1 MIINGIL
8 YNKGFFFLNDLDLEH
23 EFLQE
28 GFVKLGSILDVDQCS
43 NLKKQFN
50 KLRPID
56 EKFFKEKVFYKENE
70 FDPTK
75 SHRGTGPGLGRNLTE
90 RVNLDF
96 IEKNPIVQDTLSK
109 VLGSDYKIMQK
120 IFVMGLPENMI
131 PDWIIERSKNIGFVN
146 LCALV
151 RPEFRDM
158 TYFHGIDYHMDLVD
172 HKDRVGDFITL
183 YVYLENVTVNM
194 SPLHVVPKSHIF
206 GATTAPHD
214 LKSLGG
220 NKIQY
225 NNRNGKSAEFNSKVL
240 TGAPGTV
247 FFWSQYNLHGTMP
260 TATTNVPRVSL
271 RYLIER
277 GKTTDECIMD
287 KFLKTID
294 APLSTKFTREEG
306 FDYGNAEGSKL
317 LKPEEQLP

>member
-1 MIINGIL
+1 M
-8 YNKGFFFLNDLDLEH
+8 DLER

-28 GFVKLGSILDVDQCS
+28 GVIDLGPIIDNEQCI
-43 NLKKQFN
+43 NLKNQFS
-50 KLRPID
+50 KIRPID
-56 EKFFKEKVFYKENE
+56 AQFFKEKVFLKENE
-70 FDPTK
+70 FDPEK
-75 SHRGTGPGLGRNLTE
+75 SHYGTGPGIGRNLTE

-109 VLGSDYKIMQK
+109 ILGSDYKIMQK

-131 PDWIIERSKNIGFVN
+131 PDWINERSKNLGFVN

-158 TYFHGIDYHMDLVD
+158 TYFHGIDYHLDIVD
-172 HKDRVGDFITL
+172 HVDRIGDFITL
-183 YVYLENVTVNM
+183 YVYLENVTTAM
-194 SPLHVVPKSHIF
+194 SPLHIIPKSHIF
-206 GATTAPHD
+206 GATTVPHD

-225 NNRNGKSAEFNSKVL
+225 SDRKGKSAEFNFKML
-240 TGAPGTV
+240 TGASGSV

-260 TATTNVPRVSL
+260 TSTTNTPRVSL

-277 GKTTDECIMD
+277 GK
-287 KFLKTID
+287 
-294 APLSTKFTREEG
+294 ST
-306 FDYGNAEGSKL
+306 
-317 LKPEEQLP
+317 